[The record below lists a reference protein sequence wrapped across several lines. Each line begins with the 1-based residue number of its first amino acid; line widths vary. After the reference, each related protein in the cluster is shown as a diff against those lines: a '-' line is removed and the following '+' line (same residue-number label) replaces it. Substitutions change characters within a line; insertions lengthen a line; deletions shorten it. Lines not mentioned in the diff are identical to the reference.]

1 MIDRLVEVLQALDR
15 NRVRTVLTALAVAWG
30 IFMLVVLIAAGTGL
44 ENAVRWQF
52 RDDATNSVWIRR
64 GRTSLPYKGIRPGK
78 QVRFTNADHDRV
90 AQLAGVE
97 HITSRY
103 YLWGGFTIRYGD
115 RHGSFDVRSCHPD
128 HRYLERTEITAGR
141 FLNDDDLAQRRKV
154 TVIGDE
160 VSKHLFRGADPL
172 GEWID
177 IKGIAYRVIG
187 VFHDS
192 GGLNELRKVY
202 IPITT
207 AQAAYGGGDEVH
219 AIMFTVGDMDLAG
232 TQRMEEEIRQM
243 FAGVHGFSPEDP
255 RALRVRNRLEDVE
268 KVTQTFLVIR
278 FFLWIVGLGTV
289 AAGVV
294 GVGNIMLVSVAERT
308 AELGVRKALGA
319 TPLRVVFL
327 ILQEAV
333 LLTSVSGYLGLV
345 AGVGVVKLVDTYLPD
360 NEYIRNPDADIG
372 TAVVAII
379 VLVIAGVLAGLVPA
393 WRAARIQPARAIQ
406 EGG

>member
-1 MIDRLVEVLQALDR
+1 MIDRLIEILQSLDR
-15 NRVRTVLTALAVAWG
+15 NRVRTALTSLAVAWG
-30 IFMLVVLIAAGTGL
+30 IFMLIVLIAAGGGL

-52 RDDATNSVWIRR
+52 RDDASNSIWVRR
-64 GRTSLPYKGIRPGK
+64 GRTSLPYKGMRPGRRL
-78 QVRFTNADHDRV
+78 RFTNADHDRV
-90 AQLAGVE
+90 AQLPGVE

-128 HRYLERTEITAGR
+128 HRYLERTLITAGR
-141 FLNDDDLAQRRKV
+141 FLNDDDLRERRKV
-154 TVIGDE
+154 TVIGHE
-160 VSKHLFRGADPL
+160 VAQHLFQGADPL

-187 VFHDS
+187 VFQDE

-207 AQAAYGGGDEVH
+207 AQAAYGGGDTVH
-219 AIMFTVGDMDLAG
+219 VIMFTVGDMDLAA
-232 TQRMEEEIRQM
+232 TQALEHDIRHM
-243 FAGVHGFSPEDP
+243 FAGVHGFDPEDP
-255 RALRVRNRLEDVE
+255 RALRIRNRLVQVQ
-268 KVTQTFLVIR
+268 KVTQTFAVIR
-278 FFLWIVGLGTV
+278 FFLWVVGLGTV

-308 AELGVRKALGA
+308 AEIGVRKALGA
-319 TPLRVVFL
+319 TPARVVFE

-333 LLTSVSGYLGLV
+333 LLTSVSGYVGLV
-345 AGVGVVKLVDTYLPD
+345 AGVVAVKLLDANLPD

-372 TAVVAII
+372 IALIAIG
-379 VLVIAGVLAGLVPA
+379 VLVVAGVLAGLVPA
-393 WRAARIQPARAIQ
+393 WRAASIQPARAIQ
-406 EGG
+406 GG